1 MQVEVYRRLRHLRE
15 TTRAEPITTVAATQ
29 DNSANLK
36 RRAAMDAKVSF
47 SIPEEPENGETEEG
61 TKYSSEGMKPADK
74 RVQQLRG
81 GRGRSGSTK
90 SEEGSQ
96 YSRSETGRHATR
108 MRARTRALRHRADKS
123 RYLLQ

>member
-1 MQVEVYRRLRHLRE
+1 
-15 TTRAEPITTVAATQ
+15 
-29 DNSANLK
+29 
-36 RRAAMDAKVSF
+36 MDAKVSF

-108 MRARTRALRHRADKS
+108 MHARTRALHATVQTSLATCCSSRHVEFCRAI
-123 RYLLQ
+123 